1 VEPFPFVLIH
11 LPAMRTKYIFGKV
24 SEVSMRSLRRHVA
37 QALLLPLVLSAVTVS
52 PAAAGAPSDQLKT
65 QIDRVLKT
73 LDDPDL
79 KKEGKARDR
88 RAAVRKIANDIF
100 DFGETA
106 RRSLGRHW
114 QPRSPAERDEFVQ
127 LFSDLLERSYISKVE
142 LYGGEKIQYVGDT
155 IEGEQAKVQTKL
167 LTKGGGEIP
176 IEYRMHKKGDR
187 WLVYDVIIEGV
198 SLIANYRTQFN
209 KIIQTAS
216 YQELVKKMKA
226 KQEEIQQ

>member
-1 VEPFPFVLIH
+1 
-11 LPAMRTKYIFGKV
+11 
-24 SEVSMRSLRRHVA
+24 MRSLRRHVA
-37 QALLLPLVLSAVTVS
+37 QALLLALVLSAVTAS
-52 PAAAGAPSDQLKT
+52 PATAGAPSDQLKA

-73 LDDPDL
+73 LDDPEL
-79 KKEGKARDR
+79 KREGRARER

-114 QPRSPAERDEFVQ
+114 QPRTAAERDEFVQ
-127 LFSDLLERSYISKVE
+127 LFADLLERSYISKVE
-142 LYGGEKIQYVGDT
+142 LYGGEKIQYLGDT
-155 IEGEQAKVQTKL
+155 IDGHQAKAQTKL
-167 LTKGGGEIP
+167 LTKGGSDIP
-176 IEYRMHKKGDR
+176 IEYRMHRKGDR

-226 KQEEIQQ
+226 KQEGTQQ